1 MGEMCKQSLLNAAS
15 YPVDLLLVMSKLC
28 RDFELS
34 TVEYI
39 LTLTD
44 EQFHIN
50 PRNKHTSVSLF
61 ITVSIAYYML
71 WLITFRKRTYLR
83 MFGNNI
89 TKFF

>member
-1 MGEMCKQSLLNAAS
+1 MGEMCEQSLSNAAS
-15 YPVDLLLVMSKLC
+15 HPVDLLLVMSKLC

-50 PRNKHTSVSLF
+50 PRNKKTSVSLLIVNVSVSLCSMVLF
-61 ITVSIAYYML
+61 I
-71 WLITFRKRTYLR
+71 
-83 MFGNNI
+83 
-89 TKFF
+89 

>member
-1 MGEMCKQSLLNAAS
+1 MREMCEQSLSNAAS
-15 YPVDLLLVMSKLC
+15 HPVDLLLVMSKLC

-50 PRNKHTSVSLF
+50 PRNKKTSVSF
-61 ITVSIAYYML
+61 FNCIMFYG
-71 WLITFRKRTYLR
+71 LIDLLNSQPYSS
-83 MFGNNI
+83 
-89 TKFF
+89 

>member
-50 PRNKHTSVSLF
+50 PRNKHTSVSF
-61 ITVSIAYYML
+61 FIITVSVAYYML
-71 WLITFRKRTYLR
+71 RLITFRKRTYLSTYLL
-83 MFGNNI
+83 I